1 MISSTRPFS
10 VARVRRRIALA
21 MAFAVLFGGIVQAS
35 HFHKDDIGRHG
46 DLHPQCLLCLYST
59 GNAGPPELPRM
70 VRGPLIKRPIFVVQ
84 AIPSPQSIEVA
95 SYDARG
101 PPLI

>member
-1 MISSTRPFS
+1 MISSARPFS

-59 GNAGPPELPRM
+59 GNAGPPELPR
-70 VRGPLIKRPIFVVQ
+70 VIQGPLIRRPVLIVQ
-84 AIPSPQSIEVA
+84 AISSPQSIDAA